1 MIGGCVPFG
10 LAINNSFSVNEV
22 LNEAITVNQNF
33 TTAII
38 KVNSRNLI
46 LPVLK
51 IHLTT
56 NEIANNNNL
65 YDNEYDAKFRF
76 PLNLV
81 VTNNFDKKL
90 YEYSTILKWNH
101 GSRSYDLNEV
111 NSRQGK
117 VIVAIDLDKFFI
129 PPPGDIKVSVFLGE
143 DTFYYAKILSAN
155 LIIYDNVYK
164 HTRAIVTGMV
174 IILAGIIVFIIG
186 LVMLIFYQVK
196 TSTNSPKISTETIS
210 QDTQDKPNKKSETD
224 LNRSTINTYAML
236 CHLSAFAG
244 FIFPFGGILGPLIM
258 WQIKK
263 DEHPFINRHGIAAL
277 NFHLSM
283 FIYYFVG
290 FLLVFIVI
298 GFFVLMVL
306 AVMDLVLT
314 IVASIKASNGEEYR
328 YPLAIPFIKIPLAE

>member
-1 MIGGCVPFG
+1 
-10 LAINNSFSVNEV
+10 
-22 LNEAITVNQNF
+22 
-33 TTAII
+33 
-38 KVNSRNLI
+38 
-46 LPVLK
+46 
-51 IHLTT
+51 
-56 NEIANNNNL
+56 
-65 YDNEYDAKFRF
+65 
-76 PLNLV
+76 
-81 VTNNFDKKL
+81 
-90 YEYSTILKWNH
+90 
-101 GSRSYDLNEV
+101 
-111 NSRQGK
+111 
-117 VIVAIDLDKFFI
+117 
-129 PPPGDIKVSVFLGE
+129 
-143 DTFYYAKILSAN
+143 
-155 LIIYDNVYK
+155 
-164 HTRAIVTGMV
+164 
-174 IILAGIIVFIIG
+174 
-186 LVMLIFYQVK
+186 
-196 TSTNSPKISTETIS
+196 
-210 QDTQDKPNKKSETD
+210 
-224 LNRSTINTYAML
+224 ML